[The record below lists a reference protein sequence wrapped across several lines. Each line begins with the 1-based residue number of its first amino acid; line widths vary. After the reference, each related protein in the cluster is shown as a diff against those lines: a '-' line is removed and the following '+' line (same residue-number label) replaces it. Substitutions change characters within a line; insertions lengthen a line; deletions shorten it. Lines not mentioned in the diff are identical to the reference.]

1 MRHTGLLNS
10 HHTAQLTFALVSL
23 RDVARTDAA
32 ILTSLFMS
40 GYGYVAPIEKLS
52 TFDISCGCEK
62 HKQAARREPDMAVPA
77 VADISLS
84 AFFCVVL
91 LSGLRW

>member
-1 MRHTGLLNS
+1 MQNAGLLNP
-10 HHTAQLTFALVSL
+10 HQAAPLTLALVSW
-23 RDVARTDAA
+23 RAVCRADAA

-52 TFDISCGCEK
+52 TFDISCGCQK